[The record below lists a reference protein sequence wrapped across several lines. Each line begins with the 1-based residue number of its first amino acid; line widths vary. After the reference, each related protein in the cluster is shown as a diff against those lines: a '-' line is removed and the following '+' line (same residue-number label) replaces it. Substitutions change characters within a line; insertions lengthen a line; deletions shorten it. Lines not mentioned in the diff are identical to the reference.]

1 MRVVRKVV
9 WMAVILG
16 AGFWLG
22 SLITS
27 NAADDLG
34 TTNQPGSVDD
44 PIVTKSYVDEQ
55 VQKLVQS
62 ELAKQAITPEQVQ
75 KMITEQTKTVKQ
87 DALAIKVIKLN
98 TGQSLY
104 AGAGSEFIVRTGK
117 AVAFSSTANGIPD
130 LTGGKDIPAGNA
142 IPVNHLLIF
151 PNEDGRGVKPDPNV
165 VSDIFVMV
173 RGNYQLKNA
182 DGTLDMT
189 VQVPK

>member
-1 MRVVRKVV
+1 MKIVRKVV

-16 AGFWLG
+16 AGLWLG
-22 SLITS
+22 SLIPS

-34 TTNQPGSVDD
+34 TTIQPGSVDD
-44 PIVTKSYVDEQ
+44 PIVTKGYVDEK
-55 VQKLVQS
+55 VQLSVKS
-62 ELAKQAITPEQVQ
+62 ELAKQTITAEQIQ
-75 KMITEQTKTVKQ
+75 EMITEQTKTVKQ

-98 TGQSLY
+98 SGQSLY

-142 IPVNHLLIF
+142 IPLNHLLIF
-151 PNEDGRGVKPDPNV
+151 PNEDGRGIKPDPKVASN
-165 VSDIFVMV
+165 IFVMV
-173 RGNYQLKNA
+173 RGNYELKNA